1 MNVQQLSRLSLQGF
15 MEAQPSPEVITNLD
29 INMFIGHIIEE
40 Y

>member
-1 MNVQQLSRLSLQGF
+1 MNVLQLSRLAYNG
-15 MEAQPSPEVITNLD
+15 SPEVKTNLD